1 MGDDG
6 DDEPL
11 GDDEEPPY
19 YNELVLE
26 NELDEDA
33 RGAGGRSGPHA
44 AAVAAAMGT
53 PRRRRQD
60 GEPLSTQPG
69 APTELSTPS
78 RDRTNLAQPTRTSP
92 RLAALVPAADMP
104 MGPWQSLKEGKEALK
119 TYFKS
124 PRTWSGDHR
133 RGLGGV
139 GIRIRGRMGNPS
151 SSAKGRKDG
160 YRFECSRAGA
170 GTGGSIRCGC
180 KFGFEVHQSTDDTW
194 HVASGTFI
202 MTHNHPI
209 AITEAAILAS
219 ATTRSP
225 IPEKLVTTAKA
236 MYAQNAPVS
245 QIHKVIGELH
255 KLSGG
260 EVNWS
265 YKDLYTSLAPDGNDK
280 RLDATSLIERLI
292 QRYEETGLPYAYH
305 SGEDGSLQRVFW
317 VAKNAR
323 EFFHGVKTGE
333 RVLV

>member
-1 MGDDG
+1 MDG
-6 DDEPL
+6 RRRRRRAT

-44 AAVAAAMGT
+44 AAVAARWGHHVAAAKMVNRCQHN
-53 PRRRRQD
+53 PRPWYHR
-60 GEPLSTQPG
+60 
-69 APTELSTPS
+69 
-78 RDRTNLAQPTRTSP
+78 
-92 RLAALVPAADMP
+92 DMP

-260 EVNWS
+260 EV
-265 YKDLYTSLAPDGNDK
+265 KV
-280 RLDATSLIERLI
+280 I
-292 QRYEETGLPYAYH
+292 QRFIYISCT
-305 SGEDGSLQRVFW
+305 RW
-317 VAKNAR
+317 
-323 EFFHGVKTGE
+323 E
-333 RVLV
+333 RQTPGRNESN